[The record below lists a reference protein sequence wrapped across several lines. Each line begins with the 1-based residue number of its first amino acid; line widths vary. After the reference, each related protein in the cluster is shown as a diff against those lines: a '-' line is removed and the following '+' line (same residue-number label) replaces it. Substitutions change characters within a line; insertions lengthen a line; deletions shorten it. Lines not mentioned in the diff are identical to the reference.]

1 MPLSKIEP
9 RLVGSFRQLT
19 YAAALIV
26 ASATA
31 ALAHAHLDHTAPAAG
46 SVVQSVPAQI
56 RIAFSEAV
64 EPAFSVI
71 EVLDRQGNR
80 VDQDK
85 AVTDPDDSKVLT
97 VKVKP
102 LTPGTY
108 KVVWRVVS
116 VDAHKSRG
124 DFSFTVAP

>member
-1 MPLSKIEP
+1 MPLSKIKP
-9 RLVGSFRQLT
+9 RLVQSFRQLT

-31 ALAHAHLDHTAPAAG
+31 ALAHAHLDHAVPAAG
-46 SVVQSVPAQI
+46 SVVQSAPAQI

-85 AVTDPDDSKVLT
+85 AVTDPADSKVLT

-124 DFSFTVAP
+124 DFSFTVAQ